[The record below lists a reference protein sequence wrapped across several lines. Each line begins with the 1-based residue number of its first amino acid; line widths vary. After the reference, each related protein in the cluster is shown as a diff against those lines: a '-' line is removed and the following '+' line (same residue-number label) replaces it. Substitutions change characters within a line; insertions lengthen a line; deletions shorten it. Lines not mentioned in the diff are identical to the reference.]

1 MSQPLTLLL
10 FTAGLWLFS
19 LCDVH
24 GAKASVVAG
33 IVGGVTALTRPT
45 MLLFPLLWAVFALVG
60 SNFKGRLRH
69 VVIATLLMVATIA
82 PWTLRNYRVLH
93 AFVPISTNG
102 GDVFYRA
109 NNGLATGS
117 YTPAAEEDLG
127 ELQDQNEA
135 IWDQESYKRGKNWIR
150 SHPFGFVKLAVFK
163 AIFFGQDD
171 QTGIYWS
178 LRRGHHS
185 EGRAYMALGVLS
197 DAWWQ
202 FLCSLGLLA
211 VWRGWRGFLPDARAT
226 LFASG
231 YALLVLVHLVYESQS
246 RYRMPAIG
254 VLIAIIVASLCKTSR
269 AADFRVDMVGP

>member
-1 MSQPLTLLL
+1 M
-10 FTAGLWLFS
+10 
-19 LCDVH
+19 
-24 GAKASVVAG
+24 
-33 IVGGVTALTRPT
+33 I
-45 MLLFPLLWAVFALVG
+45 
-60 SNFKGRLRH
+60 
-69 VVIATLLMVATIA
+69 IATLLMVATIA

-117 YTPAAEEDLG
+117 YTPVAEEDLG

-171 QTGIYWS
+171 RTGIYWS

-185 EGRAYMALGVLS
+185 EGRAYMALGVL
-197 DAWWQ
+197 
-202 FLCSLGLLA
+202 L
-211 VWRGWRGFLPDARAT
+211 
-226 LFASG
+226 
-231 YALLVLVHLVYESQS
+231 
-246 RYRMPAIG
+246 
-254 VLIAIIVASLCKTSR
+254 
-269 AADFRVDMVGP
+269 